1 VEFRELESVVLPASL
16 GRSRTDGIADNFVR
30 WFRDYKP
37 GAEVSSGY
45 GFPRT
50 QLIGPNPSTHYAAQL
65 TDLDLTRLDAS
76 AKRAAVE
83 KALEAAKIDRIPPTP
98 QRQTRRRRSAGIFL
112 QLGRWRG
119 FSLRRCHQ
127 ARRLPRA
134 RRFGQAAAEVDL
146 DASPRKRHL
155 RHRSRNFRGNAGQK
169 LSELYLRASITI
181 VEAGRSLFDFEN
193 RSQYRE
199 RMAKYGEN
207 PWRGDFIEGQA
218 AAGGISRTWP
228 SAVKP
233 STGRLAPRVGAA
245 RKILL

>member
-1 VEFRELESVVLPASL
+1 
-16 GRSRTDGIADNFVR
+16 
-30 WFRDYKP
+30 
-37 GAEVSSGY
+37 
-45 GFPRT
+45 
-50 QLIGPNPSTHYAAQL
+50 
-65 TDLDLTRLDAS
+65 
-76 AKRAAVE
+76 
-83 KALEAAKIDRIPPTP
+83 
-98 QRQTRRRRSAGIFL
+98 
-112 QLGRWRG
+112 
-119 FSLRRCHQ
+119 
-127 ARRLPRA
+127 
-134 RRFGQAAAEVDL
+134 
-146 DASPRKRHL
+146 
-155 RHRSRNFRGNAGQK
+155 
-169 LSELYLRASITI
+169 LYLRASITI